1 MLLSCSG
8 QTPCL
13 PVVCGRGVR
22 YCSGKHGGLPLRVDV
37 KHLIFIRSAPYVLGV
52 KHLIS
57 MVVRFLG

>member
-1 MLLSCSG
+1 MLRSDTAYVPFFLELCSVG
-8 QTPCL
+8 
-13 PVVCGRGVR
+13 
-22 YCSGKHGGLPLRVDV
+22 SGDMPLRVDV